1 MRGDPTTFW
10 GKYVKGNEGA
20 PSEWHPLVDHC
31 ADVAAVVETL
41 VHLPVWRARIRDL
54 ATFENPHQF
63 VEGTVHV
70 LVNGRFAVR
79 DGEDSGVL
87 AGVPLTPP
95 R

>member
-1 MRGDPTTFW
+1 M
-10 GKYVKGNEGA
+10 
-20 PSEWHPLVDHC
+20 
-31 ADVAAVVETL
+31 VETL
-41 VHLPVWRARIRDL
+41 VHLPVWCARIRDL

-79 DGEDSGVL
+79 DGEDT
-87 AGVPLTPP
+87 GVPLTLP